1 MMMRKKQSNA
11 AKIIGGI
18 AVGVFATIGA
28 IVVGVLIGKEPG
40 PPK

>member
-1 MMMRKKQSNA
+1 MRKKQPNA

-28 IVVGVLIGKEPG
+28 IIAVGTTTQFIKDDL
-40 PPK
+40 